1 MSRLNCITLSSF
13 QQKSYEVFKE
23 TGKYSSF
30 TGEKKKMTESIP
42 EEAQTLGILD
52 RDFNWLKYAQV
63 AEENHGRRN

>member
-52 RDFNWLKYAQV
+52 RDFN
-63 AEENHGRRN
+63 